1 MWSCGTRPALAVSSS
16 RTAGANTRAA
26 YARPR
31 ELSDQSLRKHAG
43 NLYPVTGYPPL
54 EPTAIEQRKL
64 ITRSVHGV
72 CASGHYKIYYYTSYF
87 MFINRYSRPIG
98 VRNYKD
104 RPIRVRTL
112 TRIAHQLKIV
122 FKQLFPI
129 LRFDRH
135 RLSYNNIFIVLDQV
149 VVVVRVHRQNIPII
163 TLNGRIRRR

>member
-1 MWSCGTRPALAVSSS
+1 
-16 RTAGANTRAA
+16 
-26 YARPR
+26 
-31 ELSDQSLRKHAG
+31 
-43 NLYPVTGYPPL
+43 
-54 EPTAIEQRKL
+54 
-64 ITRSVHGV
+64 
-72 CASGHYKIYYYTSYF
+72 

-149 VVVVRVHRQNIPII
+149 VVVVRAHRQNIPII